1 MSCGDAWC
9 AGGYRARRRAAERT
23 TTGRRVRMFGVR
35 DIMSRRIARARR
47 AGGRELRRCGLRVDD
62 KKRKIGIA
70 SCFMRYLCRGGELR
84 GRPRVPRCSGPYPMQ
99 PSAAASFCGTTAA
112 RKLAFGRTIR
122 GRFGRRTRF
131 DRAGNPEVMDV
142 LGFRDYCLSLPL
154 SGEPTPFDETTL
166 VCKIGGRM
174 YACAD
179 RAESVALRS
188 SATPGRR
195 SPCVKDMP
203 KRSLPVVSIKS
214 IGPAFVRR
222 AICPMRVSASRFAA
236 PACSFSKAL
245 RPGPAGK
252 RSAPASK
259 NRDCYSGSPDSFRP
273 VSRPALRGK
282 PRHTPARG
290 SSVVPTAY
298 WGLSCAGMPL
308 SAYPFVA
315 SFLARPA
322 WMRFRSGVSRLRF
335 SKCLPPRCILVAD
348 RFRSVFAFIYSPCTA
363 SPGADS
369 AAFRRRDGFHTLRPC
384 LRRAGP
390 QRCQN
395 NR

>member
-1 MSCGDAWC
+1 
-9 AGGYRARRRAAERT
+9 
-23 TTGRRVRMFGVR
+23 
-35 DIMSRRIARARR
+35 
-47 AGGRELRRCGLRVDD
+47 
-62 KKRKIGIA
+62 
-70 SCFMRYLCRGGELR
+70 
-84 GRPRVPRCSGPYPMQ
+84 
-99 PSAAASFCGTTAA
+99 
-112 RKLAFGRTIR
+112 
-122 GRFGRRTRF
+122 
-131 DRAGNPEVMDV
+131 
-142 LGFRDYCLSLPL
+142 
-154 SGEPTPFDETTL
+154 
-166 VCKIGGRM
+166 M

-222 AICPMRVSASRFAA
+222 AICPMRSSASRFAA

-290 SSVVPTAY
+290 SFVVPTAY

-322 WMRFRSGVSRLRF
+322 WMRFRSGFSRLRF

-363 SPGADS
+363 SPVRIPQPSVAGTVS
-369 AAFRRRDGFHTLRPC
+369 IRCG
-384 LRRAGP
+384 RA
-390 QRCQN
+390 
-395 NR
+395 

>member
-1 MSCGDAWC
+1 
-9 AGGYRARRRAAERT
+9 
-23 TTGRRVRMFGVR
+23 
-35 DIMSRRIARARR
+35 
-47 AGGRELRRCGLRVDD
+47 
-62 KKRKIGIA
+62 
-70 SCFMRYLCRGGELR
+70 
-84 GRPRVPRCSGPYPMQ
+84 MQ

-154 SGEPTPFDETTL
+154 SGEAPPFDETTL

-203 KRSLPVVSIKS
+203 KRSLPVISIKS

-222 AICPMRVSASRFAA
+222 AICPMRSSASRFAA

-290 SSVVPTAY
+290 SFVVPTAY

>member
-1 MSCGDAWC
+1 
-9 AGGYRARRRAAERT
+9 
-23 TTGRRVRMFGVR
+23 
-35 DIMSRRIARARR
+35 
-47 AGGRELRRCGLRVDD
+47 
-62 KKRKIGIA
+62 
-70 SCFMRYLCRGGELR
+70 MRYLCR
-84 GRPRVPRCSGPYPMQ
+84 RVASG
-99 PSAAASFCGTTAA
+99 SAAGAPVQRTVSDAA
-112 RKLAFGRTIR
+112 LGRRIFLRHDFGAEA
-122 GRFGRRTRF
+122 RFRPNDPRSGRRTRF

-179 RAESVALRS
+179 RAEFGCIAVECDPGAAIALRERYAEAEPACRFNKKHWTGIRTTGDLPDS
-188 SATPGRR
+188 FIREQIRR
-195 SPCVKDMP
+195 SCLLVLEGVAP
-203 KRSLPVVSIKS
+203 R
-214 IGPAFVRR
+214 ARR
-222 AICPMRVSASRFAA
+222 EEIR
-236 PACSFSKAL
+236 ACIE
-245 RPGPAGK
+245 
-252 RSAPASK
+252 

-273 VSRPALRGK
+273 ISRPALRGK

-322 WMRFRSGVSRLRF
+322 WMRFRSGFSRLRF

>member
-1 MSCGDAWC
+1 
-9 AGGYRARRRAAERT
+9 
-23 TTGRRVRMFGVR
+23 
-35 DIMSRRIARARR
+35 
-47 AGGRELRRCGLRVDD
+47 
-62 KKRKIGIA
+62 
-70 SCFMRYLCRGGELR
+70 
-84 GRPRVPRCSGPYPMQ
+84 MQ

-154 SGEPTPFDETTL
+154 SGEAPPFDETTL

-203 KRSLPVVSIKS
+203 KRSLPVISIKS

-259 NRDCYSGSPDSFRP
+259 IG
-273 VSRPALRGK
+273 
-282 PRHTPARG
+282 TARIA
-290 SSVVPTAY
+290 VPIRF
-298 WGLSCAGMPL
+298 GR
-308 SAYPFVA
+308 
-315 SFLARPA
+315 FLALCFGASRAILPLAVRPSCRRRTGGCLA
-322 WMRFRSGVSRLRF
+322 LVCLFPHILSSLRF
-335 SKCLPPRCILVAD
+335 LRDLHGC
-348 RFRSVFAFIYSPCTA
+348 VF
-363 SPGADS
+363 G
-369 AAFRRRDGFHTLRPC
+369 AAFPGSGFPSAC
-384 LRRAGP
+384 LLDVFSWQTGFALFSRSYILLARLHPVRIPQPSVAGTVSIRCGRA
-390 QRCQN
+390 
-395 NR
+395 